1 MAKKHPVLQ
10 RLPLVIGVV
19 VILVGL
25 LAFVSFVRDFAKK
38 PEKPEREV
46 PQVVNIVR
54 PPPPPEQPPPPPPPP
69 PEEKIEEPL
78 PQDAPEPEAA
88 DDAPSLDE
96 QLGLDAEGVA
106 GGDGF
111 GLAARRGGSDI
122 TGSGSGAAFAW
133 YTGMLKDSVLDA
145 LSDDERIRKGD
156 YRITVRIWLD
166 PDGAIERVSLT
177 DSTGNADL
185 DSAIENA
192 LRRVGRV
199 RQAPP
204 LEMPQPVT
212 LRIVSRG

>member
-1 MAKKHPVLQ
+1 MAKKHPVLR
-10 RLPLVIGVV
+10 RLPLIIGVV
-19 VILVGL
+19 VVLVGV
-25 LAFVSFVRDFAKK
+25 LAFVMLVRGFSKA
-38 PEKPEREV
+38 PEKQAREV

-54 PPPPPEQPPPPPPPP
+54 PPPPPEQPPPPPPP
-69 PEEKIEEPL
+69 EEKIDEPL
-78 PQDAPEPEAA
+78 PQDTPEPDPTE
-88 DDAPSLDE
+88 DAPSLDE

-133 YTGMLKDSVLDA
+133 YTGMLKDNVLDA

-156 YRITVRIWLD
+156 YRVTVRIWLD
-166 PDGAIERVSLT
+166 ADGAIQRVSLA